1 MAYPSVPA
9 REQAQRSLGRCCS
22 MKEQTYATESATAS
36 RRKPSRGLTRRAFLS
51 TSMALAAAAGAE
63 FVGGKAPALAQTRTL
78 HVLEWTSFVPAA
90 DVVRDQ
96 QAAEFG
102 KQAGVKVTIEHINAN
117 DLPARATAAIE
128 GRKGPDIMQLLN
140 NSPHLY
146 AGGLEDHN
154 ALLAELGG
162 DKFYP
167 FIMDAV
173 TVDGVVRGVPYFF
186 GVAPTRIARIFS
198 RSWGSTRPPIPGK
211 SFSRP
216 ARN

>member
-1 MAYPSVPA
+1 MASPIVPA

-36 RRKPSRGLTRRAFLS
+36 RRNPTGGLTRRAFLS

-128 GRKGPDIMQLLN
+128 GRKGPDILQLLYN
-140 NSPHLY
+140 NPAPLRRWSGRSHCNFLPNS
-146 AGGLEDHN
+146 GGTS
-154 ALLAELGG
+154 
-162 DKFYP
+162 
-167 FIMDAV
+167 FIHSSEM
-173 TVDGVVRGVPYFF
+173 R
-186 GVAPTRIARIFS
+186 
-198 RSWGSTRPPIPGK
+198 
-211 SFSRP
+211 
-216 ARN
+216 